1 MVEVAGVEPA
11 SPKPSRKASTCLVSF
26 LISPIQPR
34 RNRAARISQPSVEVR
49 LGRIRRPPRLCSLIV
64 APIYLASID
73 GRDVADLC
81 S

>member
-11 SPKPSRKASTCLVSF
+11 SPKPSRKASTCLFSF

-34 RNRAARISQPSVEVR
+34 RNRAARISQPADEVR
-49 LGRIRRPPRLCSLIV
+49 LGRSRRPPKLCSLVV

-73 GRDVADLC
+73 GRDVAGLC